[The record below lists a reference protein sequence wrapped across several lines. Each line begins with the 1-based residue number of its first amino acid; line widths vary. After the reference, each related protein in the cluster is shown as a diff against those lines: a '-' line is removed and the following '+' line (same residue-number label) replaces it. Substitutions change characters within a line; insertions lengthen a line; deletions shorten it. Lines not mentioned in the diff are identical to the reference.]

1 MGKRIAYVYRVSKK
15 SVAKGNR
22 KASKIRVIWG
32 KVTRPHGSTGT
43 VRASFRHNLP
53 PKAMGASVRVVRN
66 KCFFVFYRYV
76 LLRHQECRGI
86 LKKYFRYKKGEGGI
100 HQNFL
105 SLFVFV

>member
-1 MGKRIAYVYRVSKK
+1 LEGVTTKADTEFYMGKRIAYVYRVSKK

-76 LLRHQECRGI
+76 LLRHQDQEREYS
-86 LKKYFRYKKGEGGI
+86 KRTKSNGE
-100 HQNFL
+100 
-105 SLFVFV
+105 